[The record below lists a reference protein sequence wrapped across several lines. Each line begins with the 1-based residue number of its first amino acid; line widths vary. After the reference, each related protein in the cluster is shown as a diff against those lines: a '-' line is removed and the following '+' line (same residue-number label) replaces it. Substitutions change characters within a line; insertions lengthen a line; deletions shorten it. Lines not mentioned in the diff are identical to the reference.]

1 MCEVR
6 HEAPPTPVVSEV
18 LSRVSAVAK
27 EDRVQ
32 HSSGQNPV
40 K

>member
-18 LSRVSAVAK
+18 LSRVSAVLK
-27 EDRVQ
+27 EDTFQ
-32 HSSGQNPV
+32 DASGQNPL